1 MRNSRKKRGFLC
13 FIRVSGLEYGIPRR
27 EVIAFEKSGYD
38 FAALND
44 EVRVRLLGIILKYN
58 E

>member
-38 FAALND
+38 IAALND
-44 EVRVRLLGIILKYN
+44 G
-58 E
+58 

>member
-1 MRNSRKKRGFLC
+1 MIYEKLSQKTRVSL

-44 EVRVRLLGIILKYN
+44 G
-58 E
+58 